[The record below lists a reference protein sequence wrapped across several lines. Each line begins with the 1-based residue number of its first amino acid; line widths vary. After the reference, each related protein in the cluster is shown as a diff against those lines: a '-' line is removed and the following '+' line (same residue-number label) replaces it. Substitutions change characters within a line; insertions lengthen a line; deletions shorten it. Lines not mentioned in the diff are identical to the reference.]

1 MRKSIHIQL
10 IHVGIWKCE
19 DWRPNGWPLI
29 PKSQQTNKWSPWF
42 TLVPLK
48 MSDIFNLFIFSDHV
62 CFSCHQGCYFRI
74 DLVWLV
80 TYNSPIITTAV
91 PCCKKTWRNSSLGYF
106 QDSIPGY
113 PHLYHPL
120 CLNLGNV
127 YIIKLAPWYTREEY
141 RTKHLSHQRKGRK
154 ALFCLYI
161 YINTTFI
168 LVLKTCICNRIS
180 DVFTNSSVLA
190 IEPWHWI
197 LTIFSDSTALH
208 IYILCS
214 TRFQPQQLYTK

>member
-1 MRKSIHIQL
+1 MNVCKIVEYH
-10 IHVGIWKCE
+10 
-19 DWRPNGWPLI
+19 P
-29 PKSQQTNKWSPWF
+29 F
-42 TLVPLK
+42 TLVSSEK
-48 MSDIFNLFIFSDHV
+48 VYSHTTYSRRNLEM
-62 CFSCHQGCYFRI
+62 RR
-74 DLVWLV
+74 LEAEWM
-80 TYNSPIITTAV
+80 TTHSEEPAN
-91 PCCKKTWRNSSLGYF
+91 KLGYF

-168 LVLKTCICNRIS
+168 LVLKACICNRIS
-180 DVFTNSSVLA
+180 DVFTNSLVLA